1 MGNQTVSAKEGEE
14 VLVARPRQNP
24 AWIYNETVL
33 LLDLYLRVGC
43 EAPNHP
49 AVIEASN
56 ILRHLGRERG
66 VTSATTYRNPEG
78 VAMKLKAMAQ
88 QDPEWVKRGLKGLRP
103 VAIDAL
109 VWCELASD
117 PDALAARKARIMA
130 DPQKL
135 GVAAFPRSSHGPVPS
150 FGPVSG
156 ERMDGETIL
165 YLLRLEGPV
174 QALFAPRR
182 VDPPRV
188 VAKIGRTNEIA
199 RRVAQL
205 SAGFPPTSN
214 LSWTVIDTVVFES
227 AVEAHRAE
235 RSLLDTADAQQ
246 WSIGGEFVIAPEARL
261 VQLLR
266 EAKIRA
272 RERT

>member
-1 MGNQTVSAKEGEE
+1 MGNQMASTNEGEE

-24 AWIYNETVL
+24 TWTYDETVL

-43 EAPNHP
+43 AAPNHP
-49 AVIEASN
+49 AVIEASEN
-56 ILRHLGRERG
+56 LRRLGRERG
-66 VTSATTYRNPEG
+66 VTQAATYRNPEG

-88 QDPEWVKRGLKGLRP
+88 QDPEWAKRGLKGLRP

-109 VWCELASD
+109 VWGELASD
-117 PDALAARKARIMA
+117 PDGLAARRARIVA
-130 DPQKL
+130 DPQTV
-135 GVAAFPRSSHGPVPS
+135 GVGVPPRSSHGPAPS
-150 FGPVSG
+150 FGSVSG
-156 ERMDGETIL
+156 ERVDGETVL

-182 VDPPRV
+182 VDPPWV
-188 VAKIGRTNEIA
+188 VAKIGRTNEVA

-205 SAGFPPTSN
+205 SAGFPPTSS
-214 LSWTVIDTVVFES
+214 LSWTVVDTVLFDS
-227 AVEAHRAE
+227 AREAHRAE
-235 RSLLDTADAQQ
+235 RSLLDTADAHQ

-261 VQLLR
+261 VQLLH
-266 EAKIRA
+266 EAQNRA